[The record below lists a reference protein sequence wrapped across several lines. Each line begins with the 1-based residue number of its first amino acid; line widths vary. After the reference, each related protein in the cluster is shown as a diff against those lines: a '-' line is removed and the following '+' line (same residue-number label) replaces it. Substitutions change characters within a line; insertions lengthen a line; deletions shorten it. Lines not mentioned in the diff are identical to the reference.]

1 MMQNRI
7 EKQFE
12 GFLETPALWENSFQ
26 ELFQFELPEF
36 HTPVQQSLDKD
47 LPSLATNFVMGKRV
61 ERFFEW
67 IIQKNPNYKLLAGN
81 MQISRN
87 KITLGELDFLLEDLI
102 NQQVYHIEMVYKFY
116 VYDPSLTS
124 EMDRWI
130 GPNRRDTL
138 LQKTEKLKEKQ
149 FPLLFKPETDDLLNL
164 LDLNSINIL
173 QQACFK
179 ANLFVPK
186 ELQNQ
191 QFPEINNKCVAG
203 IWLHFE
209 DFNSTGYRDF
219 QFYAPKKQDWPILPK
234 HGEIW
239 VNHSEIITQI
249 ENSFANKKA
258 PLIWVKKPG
267 NKFERL
273 FVVWW

>member
-1 MMQNRI
+1 MQNRV

-12 GFLETPALWENSFQ
+12 GFLKTPALWENTFQ
-26 ELFQFELPEF
+26 EIDQFKLPGIDA
-36 HTPVQQSLDKD
+36 PLNQSITED
-47 LPSLATNFVMGKRV
+47 LPSLSSNFVMGKRV

-67 IIQKNPNYKLLAGN
+67 IIRQDPNYKLLAEN

-87 KITLGELDFLLEDLI
+87 KITLGELDFLLKDLI
-102 NQQVYHIEMVYKFY
+102 NQQVFHIEMVYKFY
-116 VYDPSLTS
+116 VYDPSFTT
-124 EMDRWI
+124 EMRRWI

-149 FPLLFKPETDDLLNL
+149 FTLLFKPETDDLLNS

-203 IWLHFE
+203 IWLHFK
-209 DFNSTGYRDF
+209 DFNSVEYRGF
-219 QFYAPKKQDWPILPK
+219 QFYAPKKQDWPILPT

-239 VNHSEIITQI
+239 VDHSEIITQI
-249 ENSFANKKA
+249 ENSFENKKA